1 MLDERAAYIHLRR
14 GVALGEI
21 GDQFRM
27 RAGGTPPSSA
37 SMRWAMSA
45 ISW

>member
-21 GDQFRM
+21 GDQFQD
-27 RAGGTPPSSA
+27 AGRRHAASSA